1 MDNSPM
7 TAPPKLEFVMD
18 GVSVTMCQFVLIVS
32 KAGMESLPILH
43 GTTVFVLLLSVKVVA
58 VNE

>member
-1 MDNSPM
+1 M

-18 GVSVTMCQFVLIVS
+18 GVSVTMILVVLIVS

-43 GTTVFVLLLSVKVVA
+43 GTTVSVLLLSVKVYA
-58 VNE
+58 LNE